1 MSPDVRGGAVKATTI
16 VTDTGA
22 PALGAASEG
31 AAADSDEQAM
41 PRAAAT
47 AVRVI
52 QLLTRQ
58 PCASCRP
65 AWEQSILLA
74 MQSVALAIQRLADL
88 ATSPG
93 VARLASAFAAA
104 GHEIALVGG
113 PVRDAFLGREV
124 SDLDFTTD
132 ALPDQILAI
141 VTPISDAH
149 WDIGRAFGT
158 IGARIGGETFEITT
172 YRSDAYDGESR
183 KPEVAFGDSLEADLT
198 RRDFTINAMALRLPS
213 QVLVDPS
220 GGMEDLLAKRISTPA
235 SPQVSFGDDPLR
247 MLRAARFTA
256 QLGFVVDSETSA
268 AMTELAQRIEI
279 ISVERVA
286 AELSKLLLT
295 ADPVPGIRLLVET
308 GLARLVLPE
317 VPALRLEVD
326 EHAHHKDVYE
336 HSLTVLTQAIDLER
350 SRGLDG
356 APDLVLRLAALL
368 HDIGK
373 PTTKRVEGLGV
384 VSFHHHDVVGA
395 KLAAKRLKHL
405 RFDNDTIA
413 AVARLIELH
422 LRFFGYTD
430 GAWTDSAVR
439 RYVRDAGPLLERL
452 HILTRADVTTRN
464 TRKAD
469 RLSFA
474 YDNLEERIAEIAEAE
489 GVAAV
494 RPDLDGE
501 DIMRILALRPGR
513 EVGEAYRFL
522 LELRL
527 EEGPLGPEV
536 AELRLREWWAAR
548 DD

>member
-1 MSPDVRGGAVKATTI
+1 M
-16 VTDTGA
+16 
-22 PALGAASEG
+22 E
-31 AAADSDEQAM
+31 
-41 PRAAAT
+41 
-47 AVRVI
+47 
-52 QLLTRQ
+52 
-58 PCASCRP
+58 
-65 AWEQSILLA
+65 
-74 MQSVALAIQRLADL
+74 SVASAVQRLADL
-88 ATSPG
+88 AGSRG
-93 VARLASAFAAA
+93 VSGLALAFRDA
-104 GHEIALVGG
+104 GFEIALVGG
-113 PVRDAFLGREV
+113 PVRDAFLGRPL
-124 SDLDFTTD
+124 SDLDFTTN
-132 ALPDQILAI
+132 ALPDQILDI
-141 VTPISDAH
+141 VKPIADAH

-198 RRDFTINAMALRLPS
+198 RRDFTVNAMALRLPE

-220 GGMEDLLAKRISTPA
+220 GGMEDLLARRLATPA
-235 SPQVSFGDDPLR
+235 SPEISFGDDPLR

-256 QLGFVVDSETSA
+256 QLGFAVEPGTVA
-268 AMTELAQRIEI
+268 AMGALAPRIAN
-279 ISVERVA
+279 ISVERVCD
-286 AELSKLLLT
+286 ELSKLLLT

-308 GLARLVLPE
+308 GLAELVLPE
-317 VPALRLEVD
+317 VPALKLEVD

-336 HSLTVLTQAIDLER
+336 HSLTVLTQAIELER
-350 SRGLDG
+350 ARELDD
-356 APDLVLRLAALL
+356 APDLILRLAALL

-373 PTTKRVEGLGV
+373 PVTKRVEPGGV

-405 RFDNDTIA
+405 RFDKETIT
-413 AVARLIELH
+413 AVSRLIELH

-464 TRKAD
+464 RRKAD
-469 RLSFA
+469 RLGFA
-474 YDNLEERIAEIAEAE
+474 YDDLEERIAEIAEAE

-501 DIMRILALRPGR
+501 AIMRLLDLKPGP

-527 EEGPLGPEV
+527 EEGPLGEEV
-536 AELRLREWWAAR
+536 AEQRLRDWWAAR
-548 DD
+548 A

>member
-1 MSPDVRGGAVKATTI
+1 M
-16 VTDTGA
+16 
-22 PALGAASEG
+22 E
-31 AAADSDEQAM
+31 
-41 PRAAAT
+41 
-47 AVRVI
+47 
-52 QLLTRQ
+52 
-58 PCASCRP
+58 
-65 AWEQSILLA
+65 
-74 MQSVALAIQRLADL
+74 SVASAVERLAKL

-93 VARLASAFAAA
+93 VSRLATAFQAA

-113 PVRDAFLGREV
+113 PVRDAFLGRPV

-132 ALPDQILAI
+132 ALPDQILSI
-141 VTPISDAH
+141 VTPISDAQ

-172 YRSDAYDGESR
+172 YRSDAYDGETR
-183 KPEVAFGDSLEADLT
+183 KPAVEFGDSLEADLT
-198 RRDFTINAMALRLPS
+198 RRDFTVNAMALRLPA

-220 GGMEDLLAKRISTPA
+220 GGMEDLLARRLTTPS
-235 SPQVSFGDDPLR
+235 SPEISFGDDPLR
-247 MLRAARFTA
+247 MLRAARFSS
-256 QLGFVVDSETSA
+256 QLGFEVDAATVA
-268 AMTELAQRIEI
+268 AMEALADRIGI
-279 ISVERVA
+279 ISVERVSD
-286 AELSKLLLT
+286 ELSKLLLT
-295 ADPVPGIRLLVET
+295 ADPVPGIRLLVDT
-308 GLARLVLPE
+308 GLAQLVLPE

-336 HSLTVLTQAIDLER
+336 HSLTVLTQAIELEG
-350 SRGLDG
+350 SRELDG
-356 APDLVLRLAALL
+356 APDLVLRIAALL
-368 HDIGK
+368 HDVGK
-373 PTTKRVEGLGV
+373 PSTKRVEGGGV

-405 RFDNDTIA
+405 RFDKETITS
-413 AVARLIELH
+413 VARLIELH
-422 LRFFGYTD
+422 LRFFGYTE

-464 TRKAD
+464 RKKAD
-469 RLSFA
+469 RLGFA
-474 YDNLEERIAEIAEAE
+474 YDDLEDRIAAIAEAE

-501 DIMRILALRPGR
+501 AIMRLLGLRPSP

-536 AELRLREWWAAR
+536 AEERLRAWWASR
-548 DD
+548 